1 MMELTPMQ
9 GNMKFG
15 DKETPLMAT
24 AVGLGYLKQ
33 PLRYLTQDDIK
44 AMGSRAS
51 GNRQSHNAGFETGIP
66 KPNFDK
72 PTYNFGKHKIISYFF
87 TIKVLKHISERL

>member
-44 AMGSRAS
+44 AMGSRANGTRYS
-51 GNRQSHNAGFETGIP
+51 QGTGFEHNIP

-72 PTYNFGKHKIISYFF
+72 PTYNFGEVF
-87 TIKVLKHISERL
+87 TFLNFVSFRW